1 MVSFGLID
9 EWDPAP
15 GRLVS
20 WSASPDSVARAA
32 SAPVHPTPPSHQQ
45 ESYLRLAHRNATA
58 DFRYSGLCVVTAQV
72 PGALDLDAM
81 TRAVN
86 GFLLRH
92 DTFRTW
98 FDIGEDGAVRTHL
111 VDIDVIDFV
120 PTGYGEIDNAEA
132 IREHVQKQTP
142 GPFQWDCFTFGAI
155 EHEETTTVYI
165 AVDHLHTDGVA
176 QYLSCVDLAQ
186 LYAAQVWDGG
196 AELPAPASYLDY
208 CVRERAQSALLTP
221 ASPGVRKWLE
231 LVHGNEGE
239 LPSFPLELGGRGGG
253 YHRSAHVTVP
263 LFDEEGAARFEQ
275 VCRENG
281 AEFTGGIFA
290 AAALAER
297 ELVDADYY
305 FTMTPISTRGTLA
318 ELGSVGWYATLIPV
332 AFPIGA
338 NTSFARAVVAAQ
350 RAYESGLRLTT
361 VSFHRVLELV
371 PDDAGISVRSGWSN
385 PMLSYV
391 DAREF
396 AGSEFFDVARG
407 GVYANRAAAEEVL
420 MWINRFPT
428 ATSLSV
434 IYPDTPV
441 AHESV
446 DRYVNA
452 LRSVFLEV
460 VNGAP

>member
-1 MVSFGLID
+1 
-9 EWDPAP
+9 
-15 GRLVS
+15 
-20 WSASPDSVARAA
+20 
-32 SAPVHPTPPSHQQ
+32 
-45 ESYLRLAHRNATA
+45 
-58 DFRYSGLCVVTAQV
+58 
-72 PGALDLDAM
+72 
-81 TRAVN
+81 
-86 GFLLRH
+86 
-92 DTFRTW
+92 
-98 FDIGEDGAVRTHL
+98 
-111 VDIDVIDFV
+111 
-120 PTGYGEIDNAEA
+120 
-132 IREHVQKQTP
+132 
-142 GPFQWDCFTFGAI
+142 
-155 EHEETTTVYI
+155 
-165 AVDHLHTDGVA
+165 
-176 QYLSCVDLAQ
+176 
-186 LYAAQVWDGG
+186 
-196 AELPAPASYLDY
+196 
-208 CVRERAQSALLTP
+208 
-221 ASPGVRKWLE
+221 
-231 LVHGNEGE
+231 
-239 LPSFPLELGGRGGG
+239 
-253 YHRSAHVTVP
+253 
-263 LFDEEGAARFEQ
+263 
-275 VCRENG
+275 
-281 AEFTGGIFA
+281 
-290 AAALAER
+290 
-297 ELVDADYY
+297 
-305 FTMTPISTRGTLA
+305 MTPISTRGTLA

-441 AHESV
+441 AHDSV